1 MKYFKKQMMRSIS
14 RILIAVILSGFIHFS
29 PATGQMLIDGVVAV
43 VGDYNI
49 LQSEIEQQSLQIRA
63 SGFSSSEVRC
73 KVLEQFLQEKLL
85 LDQAKIDSIEIPES
99 NVESEL
105 EQRLQYF
112 IRQFESKEELEAYF
126 HKTTLEIKQDFRENI
141 RNQMLA
147 QKMQMEITSKITITP
162 SEVKAF
168 YNSMI
173 KDSIPT
179 INAQVEIAQ
188 IVSYPP
194 LGDQATFEVR
204 EKLLELRKRIME
216 GESFGTLAI
225 LYSEDASAVNEGEI
239 GFSSKTELDPEYAK
253 AAFSLKTGQ
262 VSKIVESQFGFHLI
276 QLIERKDDRVNTRH
290 ILIKP
295 KISAE
300 SKKKATARLDSI
312 LLLVRADSLSF
323 EDAAQRFSQ
332 DKKSRLNYGMVV
344 NPMTSSS
351 LFELNEMETR
361 DYLVIRDLKVG
372 EISRAYE
379 STDENN
385 KIIYKVVKLKSRTD
399 PHKANLKQDY
409 VLLQNMALA
418 EKKKDIVKKWFQ
430 DKLTDTY
437 IHIDPRYVSCEFMKD
452 GWLITSAQ

>member
-1 MKYFKKQMMRSIS
+1 MRSIT
-14 RILIAVILSGFIHFS
+14 RIFIAAVLSGFIHFS
-29 PATGQMLIDGVVAV
+29 SATGQVLIDGVVAV

-141 RNQMLA
+141 RNQMLS

-162 SEVKAF
+162 SEVKEF

-225 LYSEDASAVNEGEI
+225 LYSEDASAANEGEI

-262 VSKIVESQFGFHLI
+262 VSKIVESH
-276 QLIERKDDRVNTRH
+276 H
-290 ILIKP
+290 
-295 KISAE
+295 
-300 SKKKATARLDSI
+300 
-312 LLLVRADSLSF
+312 
-323 EDAAQRFSQ
+323 
-332 DKKSRLNYGMVV
+332 
-344 NPMTSSS
+344 
-351 LFELNEMETR
+351 
-361 DYLVIRDLKVG
+361 
-372 EISRAYE
+372 
-379 STDENN
+379 
-385 KIIYKVVKLKSRTD
+385 
-399 PHKANLKQDY
+399 
-409 VLLQNMALA
+409 
-418 EKKKDIVKKWFQ
+418 
-430 DKLTDTY
+430 
-437 IHIDPRYVSCEFMKD
+437 
-452 GWLITSAQ
+452 